1 MKILLLLT
9 STLNLSFKVFGDS
22 AQLVYGDKTLST
34 IEKTTSSSVD
44 LEEKL
49 FENLAIPGD
58 VSDGNP
64 QEAWK
69 MRLF

>member
-22 AQLVYGDKTLST
+22 AQLVYGEKTLAT
-34 IEKTTSSSVD
+34 IEETTSSSVD

-58 VSDGNP
+58 VRDGKP
-64 QEAWK
+64 QEA
-69 MRLF
+69 

>member
-1 MKILLLLT
+1 MKILLLLA

-22 AQLVYGDKTLST
+22 AQLVYGEKTLST
-34 IEKTTSSSVD
+34 IEETTSSSVD

-58 VSDGNP
+58 VRDGTP
-64 QEAWK
+64 QEA
-69 MRLF
+69 